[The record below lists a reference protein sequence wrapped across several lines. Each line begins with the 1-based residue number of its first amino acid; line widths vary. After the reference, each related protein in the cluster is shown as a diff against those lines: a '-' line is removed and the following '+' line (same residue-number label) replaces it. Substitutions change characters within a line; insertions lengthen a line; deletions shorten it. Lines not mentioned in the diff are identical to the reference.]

1 MFVQAKDST
10 VHKHRNGVALRQRRA
25 NKETLVQW
33 QNGDRR
39 WVYTSEL
46 QGEIRLVG
54 EGHEDL
60 E

>member
-10 VHKHRNGVALRQRRA
+10 VHKHKNGVALRQRRA
-25 NKETLVQW
+25 NAETLVQW
-33 QNGDRR
+33 QNGERR
-39 WVYTSEL
+39 WVFTSEL

-54 EGHEDL
+54 EGNDED